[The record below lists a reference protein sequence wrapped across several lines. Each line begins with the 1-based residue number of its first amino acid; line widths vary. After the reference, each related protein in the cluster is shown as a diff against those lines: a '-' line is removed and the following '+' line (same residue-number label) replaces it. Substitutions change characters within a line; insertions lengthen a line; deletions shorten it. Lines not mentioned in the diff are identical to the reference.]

1 MAEETPASPDSKTK
15 PTESLI
21 PKEFLKKPDPKA
33 VEAVVQKRVT
43 DDIDV
48 DDFVYDVDRELKL
61 LGDKSQID
69 TAVQE
74 AIRSYSRAR
83 KLDPAD
89 FEKQMRSQ
97 AVNPLKIASEL
108 SKGTQPLEVAEGLKA
123 RTLAGTT
130 KVQREVAARGETIFE
145 LGRQRAKAKIGR
157 TVEKTGE
164 VPVELLFDKSE
175 SKFDETDTAGFFGS
189 DIEDVEKAV
198 QVGDALHGELKQIN
212 SMIENLAAEGDERAK
227 SMVELREKYSS
238 EEQGAERYALERAA
252 NIVKSLGIRKPEG
265 FDQNKRK
272 ALILEGKFDELAKVQ
287 AQAQRHEA
295 AFKKAHEQAKKEI
308 ATWKTL
314 GLWTAPTFVRY
325 LSDEALTSDPD
336 RDISLGEALAP
347 TVEIVGLDRN
357 SNVITRSQGA
367 MQWGFEIN
375 DILNSA
381 IVGALD
387 EEAAT
392 LGQRMLR
399 GVAKRRN
406 TFELALDSDIAQT
419 STGAKVGLGVVG
431 FAAAVLTPDLTFGTA
446 ALYKRMNVSLTK
458 LMRKKELIKLADDHE
473 EAAQFFAEALAS
485 GDRDKLKEA
494 ADLGKALRDRAGVSM
509 DRVDTS
515 DFDAARRLGRE
526 NPDILATK
534 QGNEL
539 ADSLP
544 GRLGDERMNLH
555 PSVIRRQAREGRVDG
570 KPVTRGP
577 QEAAGAAYKESY
589 NFNEMLDEVDAMRAL
604 INAEDGAVYERFV
617 SKAMRGKNT
626 PGTTVMSL
634 LRQVEKLAP
643 DESGSVARAMQDYV
657 GLARDPQAWAAT
669 LEGTARAALDG
680 AGDDG
685 AKVLKEILG
694 DDDTVGLIEMAQVAA
709 KGAIDDAGDFE
720 VMGKLVDRAE
730 EAIKTNIESRA
741 IAHALDRSLIHGE
754 LGVKSSPVIAESV
767 AKVKELTELSD
778 DAISFM
784 DDAVKAFGV
793 TKDEAMEAARIF
805 DLAAIRWSNRTQQ
818 DPTKWWQTRLK
829 GFADRGDFDKKF
841 GIEDPVKPLL
851 KNILHPAGRIQ
862 SALPEGYLLVGV
874 GEGAFK
880 LLGNPQLVRATIKDL
895 VRERY
900 PTESRTL
907 AEMLKDLTS
916 AVDEAGN
923 RVVPREEVIFLKDL
937 ISSRLSPGVFRS
949 KPPQSKIAG
958 SQYGNWYVYS
968 KNLQELLT
976 EADGKPPIP
985 PKIKEIFTE
994 LENRGF
1000 LVREPERYEIIEN
1013 ATGKVLVAG
1022 TDLDRV
1028 SKESIKKLVKQGVIK
1043 LSDED
1048 KMIGHDPKVG
1058 PIVVGMGIDDVDQ
1071 AIGGYNFEY
1080 GAGWINGVSFFR
1092 KAGEERKVPFTEQEF
1107 EVIALGENTQFT
1119 HNHPN
1124 YSWFSGGQGD
1134 MGFMAGNNVNE
1145 MRVVWPDGTVVTI
1158 EAPDGWGEIA
1168 IYTKRSMTDDLVDKL
1183 DQSGRIRNASF
1194 DKYQE
1199 WQKRVGSFVRG
1210 PSTRKA
1216 NRAREAAAEKGE
1228 RFTQRDWA
1236 IIYTEEAN
1244 RRLVELAASETFG
1257 VSIRASIR
1265 QPEESRKLGL
1275 DRPGPPARRLTSD
1288 LAEAQ
1293 VEVTGDG
1300 AEVFFQG
1307 VQRQPGV
1314 EFRELSDGLV
1324 ELTTQAVR
1332 DAGGEGLT
1340 FRVVDGRLSID
1351 SVSIPAELKGRGIGA
1366 DLYRNA
1372 LSYAR
1377 ERGFAFASDI
1387 SPSRDAVA
1395 VYERLIA
1402 EGAPLTRKLVRAP
1415 DGAMVRQYVAEADE
1429 LSSPSVLRQ
1438 TSQDGAAKGATEFLE
1453 DGRAIIYALEQPD
1466 FTTLVHEM
1474 GHILRRDLG
1483 VEDFEKVGSWVQSLG
1498 AKVDMRAGRFIGE
1511 PEEVRKA
1518 EEFFAEAFEQYIK
1531 EGEPPVEELRSSF
1544 ERMKDYMVQAV
1555 TYLLPNAK
1563 VTPEMRQV
1571 FDDLLV
1577 TAKPDEPL
1585 LPRVTRMVR
1594 TTLLGRD
1601 QGGEFDTIRAI
1612 SDEALRLGIDNAD
1625 YDTLLKQLED
1635 TGKIQLEGKIFA
1647 DRFPGV
1653 DDAVGG
1659 VDEFSSADLADLRRA
1674 FQAEIETKK
1683 IMDQEVGL
1691 GAATTA
1697 FSQAIREKSPS
1708 EKIDALLRGD
1718 GAQAHIGAIVKSSFI
1733 GGNITEAK
1741 QLSALP
1747 PTVRA
1752 RVETATRMVKQGT
1765 AEGIRLVGEATDEA
1779 GYKNLIAFLTGENVA
1794 FSTGGRRVLTS
1805 GHDSASAVFTQI
1817 TKYIEDQAKTTD
1829 DMADL
1834 IALAQHKA
1842 DGKTLKSFSLGARK
1856 DPRTERTFTKGNA
1869 EEAWNRLLKG
1879 SSSPKFLKDFLLS
1892 IAPTTAKGANPTP
1905 KDWYDLTE
1913 ILMYHV
1919 GATTRNG
1926 KKFTGDA
1933 KTQMD
1938 SFLSDVGSLYDRA
1951 ASMRAA
1957 ILFATYGHAERAQ
1970 KLWSGLGLAVD
1981 ASTFTS
1987 FQKWVNG
1994 EDIPAADIPKVK
2006 RMVKR
2011 FGMRPDFVEESLLG
2025 TTFYVPQA
2033 ARKRLAEA
2041 LVRGVDPDVSKGV
2054 LSSEDDIKGIHG
2066 VLLRYNKLRM
2076 TRGGIALRQRY
2087 FLMNTIDHFAQMAM
2101 INGLRPAVGSTL
2113 RVLAQDVMVLPGV
2126 ARTVDILSRVG
2137 RLEPAQ
2143 AEKIRE
2149 SLQRGGDTLA
2159 KLFSASKYNI
2169 NVNPILEGRDGFFR
2183 VGGNMYSYKELRDI
2197 AVEEGI
2203 FASFDT
2209 TQLSNSVQRAGRAA
2223 ISRQSD
2229 DMSTY
2234 QRAQSA
2240 IDYHA
2245 DKTTE
2250 VLTQVISDT
2259 AEAWGERERLG
2270 AMVSLME
2277 TGLAPRVAARL
2288 TIDALYD
2295 YAGSMTKA
2303 DRNWLVSLILPFWAF
2318 QKNANRQFLDTLFS
2332 PSGVYRMGVLRRG
2345 TELTA
2350 DALTEIMWSS
2360 VSDEYGVDT
2369 RALES
2374 AEPELFQDY
2383 MLLKKNIRD
2392 HYDGVIPEDVRI
2404 GMNMWLRGESQRI
2417 FDGERYLFSGDAA
2430 PTEESLGG
2438 VTRRYI
2444 EFVRPLPSQG
2454 GRASYLRDRAGV
2466 LIPFSL
2472 AEEET
2477 RKYYNAIRDS
2487 KMDHSY
2493 TEVFFPDS
2501 TINAGMRHMANMA
2514 AFYVMGVMKGKDFFE
2529 DLLAGENVN
2538 VGLDEVSM
2546 MRMISEVADP
2556 ERAPVIGDTVRVIT
2570 EDPGY
2575 PRRVHPHLRKL
2586 FDVTF
2591 PGTRM
2596 LELDAKE
2603 DIYGERDAREGV
2615 EFEERRSYMFPGA
2628 WSIIFDNTLGE
2639 INNVLYDMDY
2649 FIPDALGGGSGRMS
2663 PAEKTALRGELLQLA
2678 RSVVGLQTAQFAP
2691 DQTAQRER
2699 RTRKVETDK
2708 PETR

>member
-83 KLDPAD
+83 ELDPAD

-130 KVQREVAARGETIFE
+130 KAQREVAARGETIFE
-145 LGRQRAKAKIGR
+145 LGRQRAQAKIGR

-175 SKFDETDTAGFFGS
+175 SKFDETDTAGLFGS

-252 NIVKSLGIRKPEG
+252 NMVKSLGIRKPEG
-265 FDQNKRK
+265 FDENQRK
-272 ALILEGKFDELAKVQ
+272 ALILEGKFDELAKVK

-295 AFKKAHEQAKKEI
+295 AFSKAREQALKEI

-387 EEAAT
+387 EEGAS

-458 LMRKKELIKLADDHE
+458 LMRKKDLIKLADDHE

-485 GDRDKLKEA
+485 GDREMLKEA
-494 ADLGKALRDRAGVSM
+494 ADLGKALRDKAGVSM
-509 DRVDTS
+509 DRVDIS

-555 PSVIRRQAREGRVDG
+555 PSVIRRQSRIGMEDG
-570 KPVTRGP
+570 KLSTKGP
-577 QEAAGAAYKESY
+577 QEAAGTAYKESY

-617 SKAMRGKNT
+617 SKVMTGTISRGS
-626 PGTTVMSL
+626 TVMGML
-634 LRQVEKLAP
+634 TKVDKLSPERGEALVRIML
-643 DESGSVARAMQDYV
+643 DNKA
-657 GLARDPQAWAAT
+657 LARDPEAWSKAAEQSVREA
-669 LEGTARAALDG
+669 LEGTGEAGTKILNEFIGDEDNVGFINTAKAA
-680 AGDDG
+680 
-685 AKVLKEILG
+685 
-694 DDDTVGLIEMAQVAA
+694 AQA
-709 KGAIDDAGDFE
+709 AIDDAGDFE

-784 DDAVKAFGV
+784 DDAVKTFGV

-829 GFADRGDFDKKF
+829 GFETKDDFAKKFYTEDVASVLRNIRHPSLRYQSVLPPGLRIVGEGELNRPVFMGVPEDVRDKLIELLGDKVHGLSDEALMLIDGLKPKGLFKRKARYDGDVYGAYEVNLSVLNDLVGPMASRTLDPSVKLKEALDELEKLGLFGYQHEKYAILDDRTGEILARTAYPEEIPEIVEDVITRPKYRDLMEDGDFDVNAD
-841 GIEDPVKPLL
+841 IAD
-851 KNILHPAGRIQ
+851 
-862 SALPEGYLLVGV
+862 
-874 GEGAFK
+874 
-880 LLGNPQLVRATIKDL
+880 TI
-895 VRERY
+895 
-900 PTESRTL
+900 
-907 AEMLKDLTS
+907 
-916 AVDEAGN
+916 
-923 RVVPREEVIFLKDL
+923 
-937 ISSRLSPGVFRS
+937 
-949 KPPQSKIAG
+949 
-958 SQYGNWYVYS
+958 
-968 KNLQELLT
+968 
-976 EADGKPPIP
+976 
-985 PKIKEIFTE
+985 
-994 LENRGF
+994 
-1000 LVREPERYEIIEN
+1000 
-1013 ATGKVLVAG
+1013 
-1022 TDLDRV
+1022 
-1028 SKESIKKLVKQGVIK
+1028 
-1043 LSDED
+1043 
-1048 KMIGHDPKVG
+1048 IGHDVRVG
-1058 PIVVGMGIDDVDQ
+1058 PIIKGMDIDAVD
-1071 AIGGYNFEY
+1071 ASIAGHPFEY
-1080 GAGWINGVSFFR
+1080 AAGWINGVSVFR
-1092 KAGEERKVPFTEQEF
+1092 KRGSTFKVPFTDGEIQELS
-1107 EVIALGENTQFT
+1107 LGARTQIT

-1124 YSWFSGGQGD
+1124 YSWFSTGKGD
-1134 MGFMAGNNVNE
+1134 LSLAAGNNINE
-1145 MRVVWPDGTVVTI
+1145 MRVVWPDGTVISV
-1158 EAPDGWGEIA
+1158 EAPNGWG
-1168 IYTKRSMTDDLVDKL
+1168 KL
-1183 DQSGRIRNASF
+1183 AHFTHRNADGDLAVLDEVDPNGILKNITAEESLKELVSF
-1194 DKYQE
+1194 
-1199 WQKRVGSFVRG
+1199 R
-1210 PSTRKA
+1210 RKVSQIDRYA
-1216 NRAREAAAEKGE
+1216 KVKADEALKGREADPGYAKS
-1228 RFTQRDWA
+1228 WA
-1236 IIYTEEAN
+1236 LAYTEEAN
-1244 RRLVELAASETFG
+1244 KRLRVISESFE
-1257 VSIRASIR
+1257 VDIRISIRS
-1265 QPEESRKLGL
+1265 PEESFAAGRS
-1275 DRPGPPARRLTSD
+1275 RAR
-1288 LAEAQ
+1288 LAPDILRSEAGREF
-1293 VEVTGDG
+1293 VEATGDG

-1351 SVSIPAELKGRGIGA
+1351 SVSIPAELQGRGIGA

-1429 LSSPSVLRQ
+1429 LSSPNVLRQ
-1438 TSQDGAAKGATEFLE
+1438 TEAGTGSAKGATEFLE

-1483 VEDFEKVGSWVQSLG
+1483 VEDFEKVGGWVQSLG
-1498 AKVDMRAGRFIGE
+1498 AKVEMRAGRFIGE

-1577 TAKPDEPL
+1577 TAKPEEPL

-1594 TTLLGRD
+1594 TTLLGKD

-1647 DRFPGV
+1647 DRFPDV

-1697 FSQAIREKSPS
+1697 FSQVIREKSPS
-1708 EKIDALLRGD
+1708 EKIDALLRGN
-1718 GAQAHIGAIVKSSFI
+1718 GAKAHIGAIVKSSFI

-1779 GYKNLIAFLTGENVA
+1779 GYKNLIDFLTGENVA
-1794 FSTGGRRVLTS
+1794 YATGGRRVLTS
-1805 GHDSASAVFTQI
+1805 GHDSASSVFTQI
-1817 TKYIEDQAKTTD
+1817 TKYIEDQAKQSD
-1829 DMADL
+1829 DIADL

-1856 DPRTERTFTKGNA
+1856 DPKTDRRFTKANA
-1869 EEAWNRLLKG
+1869 EEAWNRLFKG
-1879 SSSPKFLKDFLLS
+1879 ASSPKFLEDFLLS
-1892 IAPTTAKGANPTP
+1892 IAPVTAKGGNATP

-1926 KKFTGDA
+1926 KKFTGDV

-1938 SFLSDVGSLYDRA
+1938 SFLSDVENLYDRA
-1951 ASMRAA
+1951 SSMRAA

-1981 ASTFTS
+1981 QNAFTS
-1987 FQKWVNG
+1987 FQKWLLG
-1994 EDIPAADIPKVK
+1994 QDIPAADIPKVK

-2011 FGMRPDFVEESLLG
+2011 FGMRPDFVEVSLLG
-2025 TTFYVPQA
+2025 TSFYVPKA
-2033 ARKRLAEA
+2033 ARERLAEA

-2126 ARTVDILSRVG
+2126 ARTVDILTRVG

-2149 SLQRGGDTLA
+2149 RLQRGGDTLA

-2234 QRAQSA
+2234 RRAQSA

-2250 VLTQVISDT
+2250 ALTQVISDT

-2514 AFYVMGVMKGKDFFE
+2514 AFYVMGLMKTKDFFD
-2529 DLLAGENVN
+2529 DLRAGENVN

-2556 ERAPVIGDTVRVIT
+2556 ERAPVIGDTVRVIS
-2570 EDPGY
+2570 ENPGY
-2575 PRRVHPHLRKL
+2575 PRRVHPHLREL

-2628 WSIIFDNTLGE
+2628 WSLIFDNTLGE
-2639 INNVLYDMDY
+2639 INNVLYDMDP
-2649 FIPDALGGGSGRMS
+2649 IIGGSGRMS
-2663 PAEKTALRGELLQLA
+2663 PAEKTALRGKLLQAA

-2699 RTRKVETDK
+2699 RVRKVETDK